1 MFAKRL
7 RSDDGLSTVEL
18 VVGLVLSTLV
28 LGLATGLLNTVLA
41 TDAHT
46 REDSQAL
53 GSLRV
58 ATQRFGKEIRQAGR
72 IFSDSDARKAHFW
85 IDEDHDGELDCGEE
99 VVWEIQD
106 NGTTARLVRSVT
118 HDPGDGSCTFAEPV
132 PWAEDFVAKDVFQ
145 YERHD
150 DAGVTAVD
158 DHPIRAT
165 IVAVTFTSDAGPGK
179 RGEPRTIRT
188 EVELRN
194 VGT

>member
-1 MFAKRL
+1 MFAMRL

-28 LGLATGLLNTVLA
+28 LGLATSLLNTVLT

-58 ATQRFGKEIRQAGR
+58 ATQRFGKEIRQARR

-85 IDEDHDGELDCGEE
+85 IDDDHNGELDCGEE
-99 VVWEIQD
+99 IAWEVQD

-118 HDPGDGSCTFAEPV
+118 HDPGSGCTFAEPV
-132 PWAEDFVAKDVFQ
+132 PWAEDFVAKDIFG

-150 DAGVTAVD
+150 DGGVTAVD
-158 DHPIRAT
+158 DHPIKAT
-165 IVAVTFTSDAGPGK
+165 VVAVTFTSDAAPDK